1 MTRALAHSNECTG
14 GDPGQSGLA
23 RPEAAHR
30 VPSHTTLM
38 DSNQTLADRLAIY
51 LAAYKHYVALKTKA
65 GLLDVTNF
73 GERLAKDLVEIVFD
87 YTDLVDLNLDTSYP
101 AIDLGSAAAACA
113 IQVTITGSTTKIVET
128 QRKFFEHGLDSAY
141 SKLKFIILGDK
152 QRTYGSQQIVRAQG
166 GFSFNPDQDIYDLGD
181 LFKILVAEANPTKFE
196 AVCKRL
202 ENELGSAIRP
212 YLLDADLPGQH
223 LHNLFAAHEVRTTDA
238 VQALKRF
245 GMSRD
250 IFSNTMSIA
259 EMCSRELIQYVA
271 KQFWVSDYWI
281 DGTDA
286 HIYSGGPG
294 SERAGDW
301 RRSLRGAYDLVKRAS
316 SDGEKLSLVIP
327 AGLSLRELDAIKDV
341 VDHNACD
348 YEHFFLVARK
358 HNEFSVDYF
367 RLVIS
372 DHLSY
377 RGCRDGIFL
386 LFMAAEIYE
395 IETRQKTYIDV
406 YVAPRAHI
414 LSCYVGDQFFVDLH
428 YASQLIG
435 NHKDFIYG
443 DGGPVLK
450 ATQDVPSRL
459 APILQANLT
468 EFTDRHSSS
477 LPTAIAF
484 P

>member
-1 MTRALAHSNECTG
+1 MS
-14 GDPGQSGLA
+14 
-23 RPEAAHR
+23 
-30 VPSHTTLM
+30 
-38 DSNQTLADRLAIY
+38 
-51 LAAYKHYVALKTKA
+51 
-65 GLLDVTNF
+65 
-73 GERLAKDLVEIVFD
+73 
-87 YTDLVDLNLDTSYP
+87 
-101 AIDLGSAAAACA
+101 
-113 IQVTITGSTTKIVET
+113 
-128 QRKFFEHGLDSAY
+128 
-141 SKLKFIILGDK
+141 
-152 QRTYGSQQIVRAQG
+152 
-166 GFSFNPDQDIYDLGD
+166 FSFDPDQDIYDLGD
-181 LFKILVAEANPTKFE
+181 LFRILVAANDPAKLEAFYK
-196 AVCKRL
+196 KL
-202 ENELGSAIRP
+202 EGVLGSAIRP
-212 YLLDADLPGQH
+212 YLLGADRPGQ
-223 LHNLFAAHEVRTTDA
+223 NLRDLFDAHDVRTTDA

-271 KQFWVSDYWI
+271 KQFWVSDDWI
-281 DGTDA
+281 DGIDA

-294 SERAGDW
+294 AEQATDW

-316 SDGEKLSLVIP
+316 TDGETLRLVIP
-327 AGLSLRELDAIKDV
+327 AGLSLRELDAVKDV

-358 HNEFSVDYF
+358 RNEFSVDCF

-386 LFMAAEIYE
+386 LFLAAEIYE

-435 NHKDFIYG
+435 NHKDFIYC
-443 DGGPVLK
+443 DGGPGLK
-450 ATQDVPSRL
+450 ASRDVPSRIAAL
-459 APILQANLT
+459 LQSNLT
-468 EFTDRHSSS
+468 EFVDGRSSR
-477 LPTAIAF
+477 LPATIAF